1 MEGTQTESAVQNSE
15 AKATS
20 NAFASD
26 DLRPFSEIKNKVED
40 IIDQVVQKNFQSK
53 PYEAKSI

>member
-15 AKATS
+15 AKTTS

-40 IIDQVVQKNFQSK
+40 IID
-53 PYEAKSI
+53 